1 MMGLIFFAPKC
12 NLFRGF
18 ASKRTRSNRGSAWRN
33 SQLNPRCNCY
43 CSPALYKDKIISN
56 LKGQGFMSVTK
67 QQEKYKMI
75 ISADDI
81 NSTDSHFTINN
92 LYLGNN
98 YKPLKPLYYVS
109 C

>member
-1 MMGLIFFAPKC
+1 MIEGV
-12 NLFRGF
+12 
-18 ASKRTRSNRGSAWRN
+18 
-33 SQLNPRCNCY
+33 
-43 CSPALYKDKIISN
+43 ISN

-81 NSTDSHFTINN
+81 NSTDNHFTINN

-98 YKPLKPLYYVS
+98 YKPLKAVFKKANGATIERARENHILP